1 MNTEWAGRLASAPAW
16 GRLQAWP
23 PAFSQSAWK
32 TPVLRQLPFAC
43 RYPAGLGTMG
53 QNVVS
58 REEASSATY
67 VSLGGQAVSSCC
79 DGIAFMECRHWHF
92 CTILFVFYFIL
103 PSKEKHYQNQ
113 GSPWCSP
120 QVVDI
125 WLLVWIMYGKSLTVW
140 VVPGVGLFLFLFLLL
155 ILSHCILYQLL
166 IHHFEGGRKYCIAI
180 CKLFY
185 YFFIII
191 KGLTF
196 SSHHCEITDLSEWNV
211 TLKRLVCW
219 FLCSFSIGVG
229 AGWEGWELEMEG
241 LLRSCECFSH
251 CTFFQ
256 KTAENGSIFFIVLAC
271 PSLLSL
277 SCNWSFIWI

>member
-1 MNTEWAGRLASAPAW
+1 MKSRSCTEHQRTARENTESAGRPASAPAW
-16 GRLQAWP
+16 GWLQAWP

-58 REEASSATY
+58 REEARSATY

-79 DGIAFMECRHWHF
+79 DSIAFMECRHWHF

-125 WLLVWIMYGKSLTVW
+125 
-140 VVPGVGLFLFLFLLL
+140 
-155 ILSHCILYQLL
+155 
-166 IHHFEGGRKYCIAI
+166 
-180 CKLFY
+180 
-185 YFFIII
+185 
-191 KGLTF
+191 
-196 SSHHCEITDLSEWNV
+196 
-211 TLKRLVCW
+211 
-219 FLCSFSIGVG
+219 
-229 AGWEGWELEMEG
+229 
-241 LLRSCECFSH
+241 
-251 CTFFQ
+251 
-256 KTAENGSIFFIVLAC
+256 
-271 PSLLSL
+271 
-277 SCNWSFIWI
+277 